1 MHVLDRITAYEKLGL
16 GLFIHWGL
24 YSQLSKG
31 EWIFKFGKFS
41 MDEYQKLSDTF
52 TAEDFDADALACFAK
67 ENGFKY
73 IVLTTRHHDGF
84 SLYDTCGLCDFDSP
98 HSRANRDIVR
108 EFVDACNKH
117 NVIPFLYHTTI
128 DWYNS
133 DYQNDFDTYLEY
145 LRKSVEVLCTNYGK
159 LGGFWF
165 DGCWDKPNA
174 DWHENELYGIIRKY
188 QPNAIIIN
196 NTGLSHRGEKG
207 NIELDAVT
215 LEQGCP
221 ELVKNFNGDK
231 YIASELCLTMND
243 HWGVSLSDFNY
254 KSPCEIIEV
263 LCESRKYGSNFLLN
277 TGFEAQGKMP
287 EIQRAYLNIVG
298 RWMKIFGEAIY
309 FGRPYIREN
318 TTKNFILKGEGCL
331 YIFAYNITIDGS
343 ENVTVNVE
351 EMPDEYVFEN
361 VNDKISEVYWMDN
374 NEPLKFEQDGENFMV
389 NFTKNE
395 YGTNYCVRVAKA
407 ILDK

>member
-52 TAEDFDADALACFAK
+52 TAEDFDADALACFEK
-67 ENGFKY
+67 ENGSKY

-165 DGCWDKPNA
+165 DG
-174 DWHENELYGIIRKY
+174 
-188 QPNAIIIN
+188 
-196 NTGLSHRGEKG
+196 
-207 NIELDAVT
+207 
-215 LEQGCP
+215 
-221 ELVKNFNGDK
+221 
-231 YIASELCLTMND
+231 
-243 HWGVSLSDFNY
+243 
-254 KSPCEIIEV
+254 
-263 LCESRKYGSNFLLN
+263 
-277 TGFEAQGKMP
+277 
-287 EIQRAYLNIVG
+287 
-298 RWMKIFGEAIY
+298 
-309 FGRPYIREN
+309 
-318 TTKNFILKGEGCL
+318 
-331 YIFAYNITIDGS
+331 
-343 ENVTVNVE
+343 
-351 EMPDEYVFEN
+351 
-361 VNDKISEVYWMDN
+361 
-374 NEPLKFEQDGENFMV
+374 
-389 NFTKNE
+389 
-395 YGTNYCVRVAKA
+395 
-407 ILDK
+407 

>member
-298 RWMKIFGEAIY
+298 R
-309 FGRPYIREN
+309 
-318 TTKNFILKGEGCL
+318 
-331 YIFAYNITIDGS
+331 
-343 ENVTVNVE
+343 
-351 EMPDEYVFEN
+351 
-361 VNDKISEVYWMDN
+361 
-374 NEPLKFEQDGENFMV
+374 
-389 NFTKNE
+389 
-395 YGTNYCVRVAKA
+395 
-407 ILDK
+407 